1 MLLTEIVELDDMEL
15 VEVSVGWVLLE
26 LRLLVDPV
34 DVEENVDD

>member
-1 MLLTEIVELDDMEL
+1 MLLTETVEVDDVEL

-26 LRLLVDPV
+26 LRLLANPV